1 VAPLDALNARGR
13 GTVGA
18 PRSGLAGGL
27 VVAQI
32 ALSVVLVAAAGLF
45 VQTFAALVRRDPG
58 FARRDAL
65 VVVVEGRRVA
75 PEQRLAL
82 LRRARDA
89 VRAVPGVANAAL
101 SDLTPVSNLVFDP
114 PVDVSGSGPLPAR
127 ERAVYGNVISPGWF
141 NTLGIPLLAGRDVTG
156 DDRVGT
162 PPVAIVNQ
170 AFARKFLQGASPLGH
185 TITLPAVMAEPAANL
200 PWRIVGVVA
209 DAVYVSLRESPQP
222 TMYLPLEQL
231 DGAYFRRAL
240 RSVSLTVRASGGPP
254 ARLSRS
260 VVSAIAGVSPELAV
274 TVRPLADQVN
284 DSLARE
290 RVLATLAGFFGALA
304 LLLAGLGLYGVT
316 SYAVTRR
323 RTEIGVRMA
332 LGATPG
338 SVVRLMLSRV
348 TWLVGIGALAGA
360 MLSVSAAN
368 LVRSLV
374 YGLEPGD
381 PATLAGTIA
390 ALAAV
395 GAVAGWLPARRAAR
409 IDPALALRA
418 E

>member
-1 VAPLDALNARGR
+1 M
-13 GTVGA
+13 
-18 PRSGLAGGL
+18 
-27 VVAQI
+27 
-32 ALSVVLVAAAGLF
+32 
-45 VQTFAALVRRDPG
+45 
-58 FARRDAL
+58 
-65 VVVVEGRRVA
+65 
-75 PEQRLAL
+75 